1 MPKDTA
7 DDDGRVMLTFLLGG
21 ARSGKSTLAVQMA
34 DRQEL
39 PVTYIATAEP
49 FDDDL
54 RARVERHRAE
64 RPPHWT
70 TVECPVELPA
80 AVNAAPHDEF
90 LIIDCLTVWLAN
102 LFVHLGDADIAAIAD
117 RERALVAALQARR
130 GPTVVVSNEVG
141 MGVHPDSPL
150 GRVYRDELG
159 RLNQLVADGAHT
171 TLLLV
176 AGKALRLDDPWEF
189 LP

>member
-1 MPKDTA
+1 
-7 DDDGRVMLTFLLGG
+7 MLTFLLGG

-34 DRQEL
+34 ERQEL
-39 PVTYIATAEP
+39 PVTYLATAEP

-54 RARVERHRAE
+54 RDRVARHRAE

-70 TVECPVELPA
+70 TVECPVELST
-80 AVNAAPHDEF
+80 AVHAVTDDQF
-90 LIIDCLTVWLAN
+90 LIVDCLTVWLAN
-102 LFVHLGDADIAAIAD
+102 LFVHLGDHDHDHDTPDIADIAG
-117 RERALVAALQARR
+117 RGRALDAALRARR

-141 MGVHPDSPL
+141 LGVHPDSAL

-159 RLNQLVADGAHT
+159 RLNQLVAGGAHT